1 MKIKDYKYTPDK
13 ITYTACCGGL
23 EAKIIHERT
32 RFGVNTMNVEN
43 FLEEVS
49 IYSFEDADAIECFV
63 EFQNNLLLEDVEF
76 EIENAKEVDDGND

>member
-13 ITYTACCGGL
+13 ITYTACYDGL

-32 RFGVNTMNVEN
+32 KYGVRTTDIDD
-43 FLEEVS
+43 FLEKVS
-49 IYSFEDADAIECFV
+49 MYSPDDADAIECFV

-76 EIENAKEVDDGND
+76 EIENAEVTDE